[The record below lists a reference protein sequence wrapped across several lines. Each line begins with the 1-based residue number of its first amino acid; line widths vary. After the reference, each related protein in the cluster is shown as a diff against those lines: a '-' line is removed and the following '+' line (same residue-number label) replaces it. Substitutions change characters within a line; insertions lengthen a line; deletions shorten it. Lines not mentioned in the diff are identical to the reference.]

1 MIAEEQKRRL
11 ISFKKV
17 TVWFFL
23 LYYIVMG
30 LNLYIALLQLFN
42 YHYFY
47 FAYFVGLYT
56 LEKMVLI
63 VILRRISFDQAE

>member
-1 MIAEEQKRRL
+1 
-11 ISFKKV
+11 
-17 TVWFFL
+17 
-23 LYYIVMG
+23 MG

-42 YHYFY
+42 YHYFF

-63 VILRRISFDQAE
+63 VILRRLSFDQAE